1 MGRRGST
8 VIALGAALAFA
19 LSSAASAAVPVK
31 LVSRNSAGASAD
43 SSSRAELSTTMS
55 GDGRKVVFYSDASNL
70 PGSSSSTGYLS
81 FVRNIR
87 TGKTALVAKTPGGDV
102 FDLNAASPA
111 ISANGRYVAFQGMFT
126 GGPGPAGVNQMWLRD
141 LRGGTTRLVSRSNA
155 GGPAHDQCFAASI
168 SANGRFIVFQSR
180 ADNLPGADGA
190 NFFVY
195 LRDMKLGKTILVS
208 RTRKGKPAFGEAG
221 TQSISSS
228 GRLVVFR
235 SLDADLQG
243 GDGSNAHV
251 YLRDVPG
258 HRTIL
263 LDRNERGRV
272 ANQSS
277 EFPAVSGDGRFV
289 VFDTIASNMPGGD
302 GTHGQVY
309 IRNLDHGTIKRVS
322 LGVKGMDPQTFHG
335 VPSGDGSRVA
345 FTAYVNANATTAQVY
360 VRDLRHGT
368 TRIVD
373 KASNG
378 DPPDAAVHGPSIS
391 LDGRFVTFYGAA
403 TNLGATAPWDS
414 VFRAGP
420 IG

>member
-1 MGRRGST
+1 MRRGLTSL
-8 VIALGAALAFA
+8 ALGAVSVLAV
-19 LSSAASAAVPVK
+19 SAPAGAAVPVK
-31 LVSRNSAGASAD
+31 LVSQNSAGVSAD
-43 SSSRAELSTTMS
+43 SSSYAEISTTMS

-70 PGSSSSTGYLS
+70 PGSSSSSGYLS
-81 FVRNIR
+81 FVRNVR
-87 TGKTALVAKTPGGDV
+87 RGTTALVAKTPGGDV
-102 FDLNAASPA
+102 FDLNASSPA
-111 ISANGRYVAFQGMFT
+111 ISADGRYVAFQGQFT
-126 GGPGPAGVNQMWLRD
+126 GGPEPGINQIWLRD
-141 LRGGTTRLVSRSNA
+141 LRKGTTRLVSKSNT
-155 GGPAHDQCFAASI
+155 GKPAHDQCFSASI

-180 ADNLPGADGA
+180 ADNLPGADAA

-195 LRDMKLGKTILVS
+195 IRDMKLGRTTLVS

-221 TQSISSS
+221 TQAISSS
-228 GRLVVFR
+228 RALVEFR
-235 SLDADLQG
+235 SLDADLPG
-243 GDGSNAHV
+243 GDGSDKHI

-263 LDRNERGRV
+263 LDRNEHGRV

-277 EFPAVSGDGRFV
+277 EFPAVSGNGRFV
-289 VFDTIASNMPGGD
+289 VFDTIASNLPGGD

-309 IRNLDHGTIKRVS
+309 IRNLARGTIKRVS
-322 LGVKGMDPQTFHG
+322 IGVSGMDPQTFHG
-335 VPSGDGSRVA
+335 VPSGDGARVA

-360 VRDLRHGT
+360 VRDLRRGT

-403 TNLGATAPWDS
+403 TNLGATAPFDS